1 MTDKRGP
8 SRPVWL
14 YTRLTNKSG
23 FFSCPSWRARSS
35 TGRCGLWGSYTGNKN
50 VDFTAGVKNLF
61 DQKPPYSNQSTTF
74 QQGFDPRYTGPLGAT
89 VFMRLTYKF

>member
-1 MTDKRGP
+1 MWTL
-8 SRPVWL
+8 S
-14 YTRLTNKSG
+14 
-23 FFSCPSWRARSS
+23 
-35 TGRCGLWGSYTGNKN
+35 GSYTGNKN

-74 QQGFDPRYTGPLGAT
+74 QQGFDPRYTDPLGAT